1 MNNPDSFD
9 SKEGQ
14 THSSLRLAAI
24 DIETMGTGPN
34 AFVFQIGVA
43 CAEIA
48 PDGLILERRDY
59 YWQLD
64 ETQNVFDADDIV
76 FATGLMDFGAIN
88 FHVAHRMRTFVENE
102 KLIVF
107 NDPNVLMGHIQN
119 SEWSM
124 GYWIAQNHEF
134 DTTII
139 KNKTDNQCQF
149 YDFRKTID
157 IRTLQNLG
165 LLPQKLPGKTHNALE
180 DARVE
185 LDAVIGLIVS
195 KEITLC

>member
-1 MNNPDSFD
+1 MNNLDSFD

-14 THSSLRLAAI
+14 THSSLLLAAI

-43 CAEIA
+43 CAEVTA
-48 PDGLILERRDY
+48 DGLILERRDY
-59 YWQLD
+59 YWQITD
-64 ETQNVFDADDIV
+64 SSAV
-76 FATGLMDFGAIN
+76 FAADKFMFEVGLLDVEALK
-88 FHVAHRMRTFVENE
+88 FHLAHRMRTFVESE
-102 KLIVF
+102 KLILF
-107 NDPNVLMGHIQN
+107 NDPVCMMLHIGR
-119 SEWSM
+119 SDWSK

-134 DTTII
+134 DTGLIRS
-139 KNKTDNQCQF
+139 KLEYNPKL

-180 DARVE
+180 DARAE